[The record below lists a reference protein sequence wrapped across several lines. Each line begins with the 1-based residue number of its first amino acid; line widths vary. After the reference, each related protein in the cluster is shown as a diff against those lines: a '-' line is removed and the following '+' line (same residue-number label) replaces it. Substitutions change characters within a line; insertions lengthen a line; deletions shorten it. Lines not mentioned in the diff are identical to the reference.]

1 MTTTAPKA
9 QKAPRCGVFGGR
21 TDDAIA
27 RLKIAIDINRHSQ
40 MAASWTERLPHSTG
54 SDKTY
59 IRVRPCV
66 TTGIPVERRLDL
78 CWRNFRFGA
87 EAEVVSL
94 RTKSAVQS
102 AGFAS
107 GKVQRPSRTSARGR

>member
-1 MTTTAPKA
+1 MGQVSGRNNNLHKGPALRHDRDTRRAPH
-9 QKAPRCGVFGGR
+9 
-21 TDDAIA
+21 
-27 RLKIAIDINRHSQ
+27 RLVL
-40 MAASWTERLPHSTG
+40 EELP
-54 SDKTY
+54 
-59 IRVRPCV
+59 
-66 TTGIPVERRLDL
+66 L
-78 CWRNFRFGA
+78 WA